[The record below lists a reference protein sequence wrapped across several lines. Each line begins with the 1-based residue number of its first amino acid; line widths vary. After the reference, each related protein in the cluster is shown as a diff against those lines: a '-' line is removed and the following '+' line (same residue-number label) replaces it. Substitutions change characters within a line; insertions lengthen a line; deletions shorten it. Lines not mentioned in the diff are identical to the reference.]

1 MVSLTDIYFLHR
13 VSPGCG
19 GCQNRSSTGVVYP
32 GTRTLPE
39 ENSCIRPQWTL
50 SRTGSDSC
58 QCRSH
63 CSFGPDDPQSRKT
76 QGRAWWES
84 ILAAADIHFYV
95 FFFYWILLI
104 SYQIWNSLYM
114 YLQMNLLKNT
124 WKIHHRHLMGILICN
139 FWLLWFLLCNCMCN
153 WKICC
158 LLPWL

>member
-76 QGRAWWES
+76 QGGALWES

-95 FFFYWILLI
+95 FFLLNLINLI
-104 SYQIWNSLYM
+104 SDLKLFIHVFATEFVEKYV
-114 YLQMNLLKNT
+114 KNT
-124 WKIHHRHLMGILICN
+124 SSTFNGHINM
-139 FWLLWFLLCNCMCN
+139 
-153 WKICC
+153 
-158 LLPWL
+158 